1 MSKVLVI
8 PGSFVPYNDTVTLL
22 TYKHLRLLDN
32 EYDVVALFNKED
44 KSILDNV
51 TNDDNY
57 KKFNIMYVG
66 NYNDVIMNMN
76 NKNVFKGTI
85 NMFKYINKCVKQAEL
100 KKYDVIYSSSIPSF
114 THLAAYRIKKRYPK
128 IKWVASFS
136 DPIFKSPYKKDPDT
150 FKDYSLL
157 EKIGFYVY
165 IFIYMNSSFEKMA
178 MKHADEVIMISDAQ
192 KEFMCSNYDEDY
204 RNKSHVVPLNYIKGW
219 NIYKD
224 LLSASHI
231 KNDKLIAI
239 HLGRLYGLRKI
250 ENFLIA
256 LSEIKEKVEGL
267 IEFHQYGEIQPRYIK
282 MINSLDLGK
291 IFIIKKTVNYNS
303 ALTKLEEADVLL
315 LFDTIM
321 EGDNQPY
328 LPSKII

>member
-1 MSKVLVI
+1 
-8 PGSFVPYNDTVTLL
+8 
-22 TYKHLRLLDN
+22 
-32 EYDVVALFNKED
+32 
-44 KSILDNV
+44 
-51 TNDDNY
+51 
-57 KKFNIMYVG
+57 
-66 NYNDVIMNMN
+66 MN

-150 FKDYSLL
+150 FKDYSIL

-328 LPSKII
+328 LPSKIIEYMLMNKPILAISESNSPSYKMLKENNYVSNDVAEIKNYLLDIIFNYQEVDNRKKCIENEQIKQKMHEIL